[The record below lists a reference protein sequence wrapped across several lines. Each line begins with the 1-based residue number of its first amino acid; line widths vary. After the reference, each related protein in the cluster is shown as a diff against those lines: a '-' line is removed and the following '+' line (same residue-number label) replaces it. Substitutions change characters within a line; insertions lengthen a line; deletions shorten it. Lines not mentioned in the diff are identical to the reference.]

1 MTEETQSKLSPMM
14 RQYLA
19 IHETVPDAF
28 LLFRLGDFYEMFFD
42 DAIKASKLLDLTL
55 TGRDCGLEER
65 APMCGVPYHAV
76 DSYIARL
83 VDKGYKV
90 AICEQTSDP
99 KLSKGLVE
107 REITR
112 IVTSGTLTDLSAV
125 KEDRNNYLMC
135 VYYNKLSFGV
145 AYCDITT
152 GEMTAQF
159 LTGKD
164 AAESFFNL
172 LSTVNPAE
180 IIVNGVIVQSEEL
193 KQRALR
199 ITGRQF
205 TPLASSEFSYDKC
218 VEEILTQLDCYS
230 LNAAGLEE
238 CDEMIKSCGAL
249 FAYLRQ
255 TQKNSLKHINKIKVV
270 TNKGNMHLDYATKR
284 NLELTETLRGGEKKG
299 SLLWVMDKTVTSV
312 GARTLNSWLN
322 EPLLERDKIEE
333 RQDALSELTGDLM
346 LLEDLQ
352 YFLKRTCDIQRISS
366 RLAFGSANGRDLIS
380 LKETISYLP
389 KIKQLLHKAVSPI
402 LNKIREETDELADIF
417 ELIDIS
423 INEQCSANV
432 KDGNTIKP
440 GYNEK
445 ADETRDF
452 RLNARNILSEL
463 EIKERENSG
472 IKNLKIKY
480 NKVFGYYFEVS
491 KSNLENVP
499 EHFIRKQTLVNA
511 ERFYTDE
518 LKDIE
523 QKILTS
529 EEESERIETE
539 LFGQITA
546 QILLQV
552 ERLQQTADRIGI
564 ADALC
569 SMAYVSVKNRYRR
582 PYINDEGIISI
593 KESRHPVIEL
603 INENAPFIPND
614 ITLNLGNSRLAL
626 ITGPNMAGK
635 STYIRQT
642 ALLSVMFQMGCF
654 IPCESA
660 NMCIVDRIF
669 TRVGAS
675 DDLSAGQSTFMVEMS
690 EVANILK
697 HATSQ
702 SLVILDEVGRGTST
716 LDGLSI
722 ARAVAEFLLDPGLIG
737 CKTLFATH
745 YHELTQMEEIEGVF
759 NLHIDIAQT
768 PNGVV
773 FLHKIKPGSADR
785 SYGIEVAKLAGL
797 PAPVIERSEEIL
809 LELEKQE
816 NTSSKKIKSAKKN
829 KITGESINLLNY
841 SEKNTAE
848 EIKNLPLEEMSP
860 IEVFNY
866 IAKIREELKKR

>member
-180 IIVNGVIVQSEEL
+180 IIVNGVIFQSEEL

>member
-1 MTEETQSKLSPMM
+1 
-14 RQYLA
+14 
-19 IHETVPDAF
+19 
-28 LLFRLGDFYEMFFD
+28 
-42 DAIKASKLLDLTL
+42 
-55 TGRDCGLEER
+55 
-65 APMCGVPYHAV
+65 
-76 DSYIARL
+76 
-83 VDKGYKV
+83 
-90 AICEQTSDP
+90 
-99 KLSKGLVE
+99 
-107 REITR
+107 
-112 IVTSGTLTDLSAV
+112 
-125 KEDRNNYLMC
+125 
-135 VYYNKLSFGV
+135 
-145 AYCDITT
+145 
-152 GEMTAQF
+152 
-159 LTGKD
+159 
-164 AAESFFNL
+164 
-172 LSTVNPAE
+172 
-180 IIVNGVIVQSEEL
+180 
-193 KQRALR
+193 
-199 ITGRQF
+199 
-205 TPLASSEFSYDKC
+205 
-218 VEEILTQLDCYS
+218 
-230 LNAAGLEE
+230 
-238 CDEMIKSCGAL
+238 
-249 FAYLRQ
+249 
-255 TQKNSLKHINKIKVV
+255 
-270 TNKGNMHLDYATKR
+270 
-284 NLELTETLRGGEKKG
+284 
-299 SLLWVMDKTVTSV
+299 
-312 GARTLNSWLN
+312 
-322 EPLLERDKIEE
+322 
-333 RQDALSELTGDLM
+333 
-346 LLEDLQ
+346 
-352 YFLKRTCDIQRISS
+352 
-366 RLAFGSANGRDLIS
+366 IS

-829 KITGESINLLNY
+829 KIIGESINLLNY

>member
-180 IIVNGVIVQSEEL
+180 IIVNGVIFQSEEL

-366 RLAFGSANGRDLIS
+366 RLAFGSANGRDL
-380 LKETISYLP
+380 
-389 KIKQLLHKAVSPI
+389 
-402 LNKIREETDELADIF
+402 
-417 ELIDIS
+417 
-423 INEQCSANV
+423 
-432 KDGNTIKP
+432 
-440 GYNEK
+440 
-445 ADETRDF
+445 
-452 RLNARNILSEL
+452 
-463 EIKERENSG
+463 
-472 IKNLKIKY
+472 
-480 NKVFGYYFEVS
+480 
-491 KSNLENVP
+491 
-499 EHFIRKQTLVNA
+499 
-511 ERFYTDE
+511 
-518 LKDIE
+518 
-523 QKILTS
+523 
-529 EEESERIETE
+529 
-539 LFGQITA
+539 
-546 QILLQV
+546 
-552 ERLQQTADRIGI
+552 
-564 ADALC
+564 
-569 SMAYVSVKNRYRR
+569 
-582 PYINDEGIISI
+582 
-593 KESRHPVIEL
+593 
-603 INENAPFIPND
+603 
-614 ITLNLGNSRLAL
+614 
-626 ITGPNMAGK
+626 
-635 STYIRQT
+635 
-642 ALLSVMFQMGCF
+642 
-654 IPCESA
+654 
-660 NMCIVDRIF
+660 
-669 TRVGAS
+669 
-675 DDLSAGQSTFMVEMS
+675 
-690 EVANILK
+690 
-697 HATSQ
+697 
-702 SLVILDEVGRGTST
+702 
-716 LDGLSI
+716 
-722 ARAVAEFLLDPGLIG
+722 
-737 CKTLFATH
+737 
-745 YHELTQMEEIEGVF
+745 
-759 NLHIDIAQT
+759 
-768 PNGVV
+768 
-773 FLHKIKPGSADR
+773 
-785 SYGIEVAKLAGL
+785 
-797 PAPVIERSEEIL
+797 
-809 LELEKQE
+809 
-816 NTSSKKIKSAKKN
+816 
-829 KITGESINLLNY
+829 
-841 SEKNTAE
+841 
-848 EIKNLPLEEMSP
+848 
-860 IEVFNY
+860 
-866 IAKIREELKKR
+866 